1 MPYTAYIQLQV
12 KDQQGVDAH
21 FQIKKSTSLRKL
33 MDEYC
38 RRFVP
43 QGSHV
48 RFLVQGE
55 VIAQEDT
62 ADKLGLKEG
71 DLIIAVLDEDRA
83 ISYGGSGDSGDE
95 AAEQPAAKETEE
107 KKAATK
113 AEPAEEPAGA
123 APLAW
128 PAAEAAV
135 AAWTRARSRE
145 IDGTARE
152 RSEWLQSLDSEF

>member
-55 VIAQEDT
+55 VIAPEDT

-71 DLIIAVLDEDRA
+71 DLIIAVLEEDRA
-83 ISYGGSGDSGDE
+83 ISCGGSGDSGHE
-95 AAEQPAAKETEE
+95 AAD
-107 KKAATK
+107 
-113 AEPAEEPAGA
+113 EPA
-123 APLAW
+123 
-128 PAAEAAV
+128 
-135 AAWTRARSRE
+135 
-145 IDGTARE
+145 D
-152 RSEWLQSLDSEF
+152 

>member
-12 KDQQGVDAH
+12 KDHQGADAH
-21 FQIKKSTSLRKL
+21 FQIKKSTPMRKL
-33 MDEYC
+33 MGEYC

-43 QGSHV
+43 QGSNV

-95 AAEQPAAKETEE
+95 AAEQPA
-107 KKAATK
+107 
-113 AEPAEEPAGA
+113 
-123 APLAW
+123 
-128 PAAEAAV
+128 
-135 AAWTRARSRE
+135 
-145 IDGTARE
+145 D
-152 RSEWLQSLDSEF
+152 

>member
-21 FQIKKSTSLRKL
+21 FQIKKSTTMRKL

-83 ISYGGSGDSGDE
+83 VSYGGSGDSGGSVVAFHVLFWLAHDTLHGRSKT
-95 AAEQPAAKETEE
+95 AAS
-107 KKAATK
+107 
-113 AEPAEEPAGA
+113 GA
-123 APLAW
+123 PTWKL
-128 PAAEAAV
+128 V
-135 AAWTRARSRE
+135 
-145 IDGTARE
+145 
-152 RSEWLQSLDSEF
+152 